1 MSDETKKCPYC
12 AETIKAEAVVCRFC
26 GRELVA
32 ANLPQQQA
40 AIPSVQ
46 TRPSKKKASN
56 LIIFGI
62 LVLICICVGLTRTI
76 SSGGKSP
83 TETSAPNIPQITAT
97 SGTPAPTD
105 IPTLPPAGESR
116 NNPVPAGTVVNIGGD
131 MTLTIVNAIRPAD
144 SIVMNG
150 NQFNTQPEANLE
162 YVLVEVQVACN
173 KSSNDKCYFAASEIK
188 AVGADGNIHEA
199 ETFIAGVDGMIES
212 GEFFGGAT
220 RTGKM
225 FFIVP
230 KDDKSVVLFYD
241 PLLFGDTVYFAIP

>member
-12 AETIKAEAVVCRFC
+12 AETIKAKAVVCRFC
-26 GRELVA
+26 GRE
-32 ANLPQQQA
+32 
-40 AIPSVQ
+40 
-46 TRPSKKKASN
+46 TRPSKKKAEN
-56 LIIFGI
+56 LLIFGI
-62 LVLICICVGLTRTI
+62 LVLICICVGLI

-116 NNPVPAGTVVNIGGD
+116 NNPILAGTVVNIGGD
-131 MTLTIVNAIRPAD
+131 TTLTIVNATRPAD

-173 KSSNDKCYFAASEIK
+173 KSSNDKCYFAAFEIK